1 MNKKL
6 AENSLLTA
14 LVLVFAIAAVSV
26 CKYAFAPPR
35 WFEAESIFSENSTCR
50 IFDRDGADITES
62 FISQNLSHYQK
73 GDTYSLWQSLISSAH
88 YMEKTADSPQ
98 NSREITVFQYSRE
111 DMSGYF
117 TVFRF
122 TLSEEGQKTEIKDPR
137 VLLSSPVGLSQIDS
151 MTAETAHVT
160 VEMCQRS
167 PSMPLIEKYPT
178 FEWRESARR

>member
-1 MNKKL
+1 
-6 AENSLLTA
+6 
-14 LVLVFAIAAVSV
+14 
-26 CKYAFAPPR
+26 
-35 WFEAESIFSENSTCR
+35 
-50 IFDRDGADITES
+50 
-62 FISQNLSHYQK
+62 
-73 GDTYSLWQSLISSAH
+73 
-88 YMEKTADSPQ
+88 
-98 NSREITVFQYSRE
+98 
-111 DMSGYF
+111 MSGYF

-122 TLSEEGQKTEIKDPR
+122 TLSTEGQKTEIKDPR